1 MTGKVGQRALIVGG
15 GTMGTGIAAAFI
27 AGGWTV
33 DVVSRSSATR
43 AGVPAKVEAMVRQ
56 CGKPFAAEALAV
68 HADYGPLDWSRIA
81 IVVENVSED
90 LELKRTIFA
99 ELARTAPARVAL
111 TSNTSS
117 YPISDIARG
126 LPTPERMLGLHFY
139 MPAHLVPLV
148 EVIRGEATEF
158 ALAETV
164 GEWMWQIG
172 KRPVQVKKDIPGF
185 LANRIQAAMM
195 REALWLIDQGIASA
209 EDVDAAVRYSFGMR
223 LAAAGPIL
231 QKDHSGW
238 NTTEAVARSM
248 YPHLAT
254 IDGPPK
260 VLTDM
265 VAAGNWGMRTGC
277 GFYQWSDEAIARER
291 KRYDEALKIA
301 LSIFEKEGLR

>member
-1 MTGKVGQRALIVGG
+1 MTGSKGQRALIVGG
-15 GTMGTGIAAAFI
+15 GTMGTGIAAAFL

-33 DVVSRSSATR
+33 DVVSRSADTR
-43 AGVPAKVEAMVRQ
+43 AGVPAKVEAMVAQ
-56 CGKPFAAEALAV
+56 CGKPFMSNALAV
-68 HADYGPLDWSRIA
+68 HADYGSLDWSQIA
-81 IVVENVSED
+81 IVVENVSEE
-90 LELKRTIFA
+90 LELKRTVFA
-99 ELARTAPARVAL
+99 ELARVAPAHVPL

-126 LPTPERMLGLHFY
+126 LPTAGRMFGLHFY

-148 EVIRGEATEF
+148 EVVWGRESDPAV
-158 ALAETV
+158 AETV
-164 GEWMWQIG
+164 GGWMWQIG
-172 KRPVQVKKDIPGF
+172 KRPVQVRKDIPGF

-195 REALWLIDQGIASA
+195 REALWLIDQGIATA

-238 NTTEAVARSM
+238 NTTEAVAKSM

-265 VAAGNWGMRTGC
+265 VAAGNWGMRTGR
-277 GFYQWSDEAIARER
+277 GFYEWSDDAIARER
-291 KRYDEALKIA
+291 KRYDAALKIA
-301 LSIFEKEGLR
+301 LSIFDKEGLR

>member
-1 MTGKVGQRALIVGG
+1 MTGSNGQRALIVGG

-33 DVVSRSSATR
+33 DVVSRSADTR
-43 AGVPAKVEAMVRQ
+43 TGVPAKVEAMLGQ
-56 CGKPFAAEALAV
+56 CGKPFAAGQLAV
-68 HADYGPLDWSRIA
+68 HAGYAALDWSKIA

-90 LELKRTIFA
+90 LALKRTIFA
-99 ELARTAPARVAL
+99 ELVRIAPPHIPL

-117 YPISDIARG
+117 YPISEIARG

-148 EVIRGEATEF
+148 EVVWGSASD
-158 ALAETV
+158 AGLAEKV

-172 KRPVQVKKDIPGF
+172 KRPVQVKKAVPGF
-185 LANRIQAAMM
+185 LANRIQAAMV

-265 VAAGNWGMRTGC
+265 VAAGNWGMRTGR
-277 GFYQWSDEAIARER
+277 GFYAWSDEAIARER

-301 LSIFEKEGLR
+301 LSIFEREGLR

>member
-1 MTGKVGQRALIVGG
+1 MTGSNGQRALIVGG

-33 DVVSRSSATR
+33 DVVSRSADTR
-43 AGVPAKVEAMVRQ
+43 TGVPAKVEAMVGQ
-56 CGKPFAAEALAV
+56 CGKPFAARQLAV
-68 HADYGPLDWSRIA
+68 HAGYAALDWSRIA

-90 LELKRTIFA
+90 LALKRTIFA
-99 ELARTAPARVAL
+99 ELARIAPAHIPL

-148 EVIRGEATEF
+148 EVVWGSASD
-158 ALAETV
+158 AGLAEKV

-172 KRPVQVKKDIPGF
+172 KRPVQVKKAVPGF
-185 LANRIQAAMM
+185 LANRIQAAMV

-238 NTTEAVARSM
+238 NTTEAVAKSM

-265 VAAGNWGMRTGC
+265 VAAGNWGMRTGR
-277 GFYQWSDEAIARER
+277 GFYEWSDEAIGRER